1 MTARLEWRGQEELWL
16 VVENDS
22 DTDAQLQAL
31 KIIVRWQQAEKAGAW
46 KPYPM
51 LLGPRMTFRLNVAHL
66 ARTVVDAELPGV
78 PAEKTL
84 DLAAELYTGAA
95 ETVRS
100 ESFEVKYD
108 GVKAS
113 FTRAL
118 EEAPRLRGTAGWAGH
133 ENLPYLSV
141 QQPRP
146 PFRLSDLKG
155 APKVSAWRI
164 LPRPD
169 RRNRQSGSHRFRLR
183 QINPSAR
190 PTPSDSS
197 TRVER
202 RSRRPGE
209 EGAFQYAA
217 PSCQVLRISALAS
230 QFSTP

>member
-1 MTARLEWRGQEELWL
+1 MTARLEWRGQEELWI
-16 VVENDS
+16 VIENDG

-100 ESFEVKYD
+100 ESFQVKYD

-118 EEAPRLRGTAGWAGH
+118 
-133 ENLPYLSV
+133 
-141 QQPRP
+141 
-146 PFRLSDLKG
+146 
-155 APKVSAWRI
+155 
-164 LPRPD
+164 
-169 RRNRQSGSHRFRLR
+169 
-183 QINPSAR
+183 
-190 PTPSDSS
+190 
-197 TRVER
+197 
-202 RSRRPGE
+202 
-209 EGAFQYAA
+209 
-217 PSCQVLRISALAS
+217 
-230 QFSTP
+230 